1 MLLQFVTSSKDWRV
15 WMNKEQIKKYINTEL
30 VKILCQHE
38 LAIYQARQTRMDT
51 KVQRY
56 FNSTPLR
63 NVFCRMIV
71 YARCVNQHYNIQ
83 YIADQLHTTRQSISK
98 IVDECEAER
107 WINVIRTPNNVVVQ
121 ANDVTYEGMLDYLEQ
136 RKKLLPK
143 KIRRTWNELL
153 NLQTL
158 VTTELTLDDESS
170 NNPSDVDQSGDNV
183 IVVGKGML

>member
-1 MLLQFVTSSKDWRV
+1 
-15 WMNKEQIKKYINTEL
+15 MNKEQIKKYIDNEL

-83 YIADQLHTTRQSISK
+83 YIADQLNTTRQSNSK

-121 ANDVTYEGMLDYLEQ
+121 ANDVTYEGMLDYLEK
-136 RKKLLPK
+136 RKKILPK
-143 KIRRTWNELL
+143 QMRRTWNELL
-153 NLQTL
+153 YLENL

-170 NNPSDVDQSGDNV
+170 DNPSDVDQSDENV
-183 IVVGKGML
+183 KVIGKGML

>member
-1 MLLQFVTSSKDWRV
+1 
-15 WMNKEQIKKYINTEL
+15 MNKEQIKKYIDNEL

-83 YIADQLHTTRQSISK
+83 YIADQLNTTRQSISK
-98 IVDECEAER
+98 IVDECEAEG

-121 ANDVTYEGMLDYLEQ
+121 ANDVTYEGMLDYLEK
-136 RKKLLPK
+136 RKKILPK
-143 KIRRTWNELL
+143 QMRRTWNELL
-153 NLQTL
+153 YLENL

-170 NNPSDVDQSGDNV
+170 DNPSDVDQSDENV
-183 IVVGKGML
+183 KVIGKGML

>member
-1 MLLQFVTSSKDWRV
+1 
-15 WMNKEQIKKYINTEL
+15 MNKEQIKKYIDNEL

-83 YIADQLHTTRQSISK
+83 YIADQLNTTRQSISK

-121 ANDVTYEGMLDYLEQ
+121 ANDVTYEGMLDYLEK
-136 RKKLLPK
+136 RKKILPK
-143 KIRRTWNELL
+143 QMRRTWNELL
-153 NLQTL
+153 YLENL

-170 NNPSDVDQSGDNV
+170 DNPSDVDQSDENV
-183 IVVGKGML
+183 KVIGKGML

>member
-1 MLLQFVTSSKDWRV
+1 
-15 WMNKEQIKKYINTEL
+15 MNKEQIKKYIDNEL

-38 LAIYQARQTRMDT
+38 LAIYLARQTRMDT

-63 NVFCRMIV
+63 NVFARMIV

-83 YIADQLHTTRQSISK
+83 YIADQLNTTRQSISK

-107 WINVIRTPNNVVVQ
+107 WINVIRTPNNVEVQ
-121 ANDVTYEGMLDYLEQ
+121 ANDVTYEGMLDYLEK
-136 RKKLLPK
+136 RKKILPK
-143 KIRRTWNELL
+143 QMRRTWNELL
-153 NLQTL
+153 YLENL

-170 NNPSDVDQSGDNV
+170 DNPSDVDQSDENV
-183 IVVGKGML
+183 KVIGKGML

>member
-1 MLLQFVTSSKDWRV
+1 
-15 WMNKEQIKKYINTEL
+15 MNKEQIKKHIDKEL

-83 YIADQLHTTRQSISK
+83 YIADQLNTTRQSISK

-121 ANDVTYEGMLDYLEQ
+121 ANDVTYEGMLDYLEK
-136 RKKLLPK
+136 RKKILTK
-143 KIRRTWNELL
+143 QMRRTWNELL
-153 NLQTL
+153 YLENL

-170 NNPSDVDQSGDNV
+170 DNPSDVDQSDENV
-183 IVVGKGML
+183 KVIGKGML

>member
-1 MLLQFVTSSKDWRV
+1 
-15 WMNKEQIKKYINTEL
+15 MNKEQIKKHIDKEL

-83 YIADQLHTTRQSISK
+83 YIADQLNTTRQSISK

-121 ANDVTYEGMLDYLEQ
+121 ANDVTYEGMLDYLEK
-136 RKKLLPK
+136 RKKILPK
-143 KIRRTWNELL
+143 QMRRTWNELL
-153 NLQTL
+153 YLENL

-170 NNPSDVDQSGDNV
+170 DNPSDVDQSDENV
-183 IVVGKGML
+183 KVIGKGML